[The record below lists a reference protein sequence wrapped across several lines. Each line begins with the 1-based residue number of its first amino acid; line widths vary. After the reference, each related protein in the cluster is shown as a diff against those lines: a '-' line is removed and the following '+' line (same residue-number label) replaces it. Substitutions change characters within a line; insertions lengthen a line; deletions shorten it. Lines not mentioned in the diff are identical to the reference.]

1 MIKGLLSLEE
11 SISDKSKLDQYYT
24 SPEVAKYF
32 TKKVTSLLG
41 DNALFI
47 EPSAGIGAFVEALEG
62 KCIKSFDL
70 SPVLPETVEKDFLT
84 TTQED
89 FDGGVH
95 FIGNPPFGKNSSLA
109 VKFFNH
115 CAKYGE
121 SISFI
126 LPKTFKKIFFKE
138 RLNPYMHLV
147 FEEDCPN
154 HSFVLDGSPY
164 DVPCVFQVWVKRDYP
179 RDVPAISDNCLW
191 QIVSKDGADLFIRRV
206 GGCAGKVLDKNAD
219 SLSSSTTYYLKMLEK
234 GVDSKIKDI
243 YPILKEVASNTAGV
257 RSISLKEIQHILENS
272 YEMVDTESESYYPT
286 EMEAKTSY

>member
-1 MIKGLLSLEE
+1 MEE

-47 EPSAGIGAFVEALEG
+47 EPSAGVGAFVEALEG

-70 SPVLPETVEKDFLT
+70 SPMLADTVEKDFLT

-138 RLNPYMHLV
+138 RLNPYTHLV
-147 FEEDCPN
+147 FEEDCPKN
-154 HSFVLDGSPY
+154 SFQLDGENY
-164 DVPCVFQVWVKRDYP
+164 DVPCVFQVWIKKGHKREMPSVVDSP
-179 RDVPAISDNCLW
+179 PWVVTDKEN
-191 QIVSKDGADLFIRRV
+191 ADLFIRRV
-206 GGCAGKVLDKNAD
+206 GGCAGKVLDKKID
-219 SLSSSTTYYLKMLEK
+219 SLSSSTTYYLKMLDND
-234 GVDSKIKDI
+234 VDNKVKSVYPLLKDI
-243 YPILKEVASNTAGV
+243 ASNTAGV
-257 RSISLKEIQHILENS
+257 RSISLKEIQYVLENNKN
-272 YEMVDTESESYYPT
+272 VDTGTESHYPT
-286 EMEAKTSY
+286 EMEAKASY